1 MKFNTDN
8 AAAIVS
14 VGCALG
20 IALVAAAG
28 ITRIKRRQKRDISRM
43 PDYDMPPDPD
53 HTARRHMRPEI
64 EPMPVFPESHALR
77 PCGHA
82 PDINQTS
89 EQEDATQLG
98 LELGDKQNAN

>member
-28 ITRIKRRQKRDISRM
+28 ITLIKRRQKRDILRM
-43 PDYDMPPDPD
+43 PDYDMPPNPD
-53 HTARRHMRPEI
+53 TMTRRHVRPEI
-64 EPMPVFPESHALR
+64 EPMPVFPESHTLR
-77 PCGHA
+77 PQGNA
-82 PDINQTS
+82 PNINQAS
-89 EQEDATQLG
+89 EQEDAVQLG
-98 LELGDKQNAN
+98 LELGDKQNAH